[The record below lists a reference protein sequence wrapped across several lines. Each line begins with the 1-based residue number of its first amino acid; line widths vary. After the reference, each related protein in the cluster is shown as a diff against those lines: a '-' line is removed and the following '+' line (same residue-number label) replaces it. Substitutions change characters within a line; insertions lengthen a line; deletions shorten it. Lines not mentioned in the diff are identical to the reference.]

1 MFAGK
6 RRGKKIKEEQEKEK
20 LMKDNN
26 KGKSR
31 EDNVR
36 PTSGIIIDI
45 LLLMNLIPDYHVL

>member
-36 PTSGIIIDI
+36 PTSGIIDI
-45 LLLMNLIPDYHVL
+45 LLLIDLIPDYHVL

>member
-36 PTSGIIIDI
+36 PTSGKIGGA
-45 LLLMNLIPDYHVL
+45 